1 MIRLFT
7 ALTGVALTGTLA
19 CSQNAARD
27 IDQPVSARP
36 DTTGVRDTTSPAYK
50 SMQRS
55 DSATLTRTD
64 TVTTRTD
71 TTAPATRNDTTA
83 MTRDSAGHMV
93 TPPPAVRDTTGTQPA
108 TNPPP
113 R

>member
-7 ALTGVALTGTLA
+7 ALTGVALTGTVA

-36 DTTGVRDTTSPAYK
+36 DTMAVRDTTSPAYK

-55 DSATLTRTD
+55 DSATLNRTD
-64 TVTTRTD
+64 S
-71 TTAPATRNDTTA
+71 TAVP
-83 MTRDSAGHMV
+83 RDSAGHMV
-93 TPPPAVRDTTGTQPA
+93 TPPPAIRDTAGTQPA
-108 TNPPP
+108 TTPPP